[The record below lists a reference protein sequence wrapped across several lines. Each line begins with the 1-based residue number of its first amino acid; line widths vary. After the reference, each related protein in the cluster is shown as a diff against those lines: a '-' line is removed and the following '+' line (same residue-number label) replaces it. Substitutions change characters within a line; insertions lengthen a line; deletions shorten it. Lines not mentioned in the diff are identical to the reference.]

1 MALLTELFPL
11 PSSPFQRVRDACK
24 HRALSSPKSGTAL
37 QFKRRI
43 RESSTKRQYP
53 NRLNPGSSSHIS
65 RIDKV
70 SGGGSWETRRAYRG
84 HSRGAFSAPTPHYM
98 VMENPCN
105 PRNPWSKFFAA
116 CEQSPLLQ
124 CREDCAAHSRVN
136 SEIRRS
142 KAGGRKPEGR
152 RPKVE
157 TNPNRPRPRVSVF
170 GFRNSAFFRSSDFGL
185 RTSKPPSAFGLQIDP
200 RTDCMNLAASPHESC

>member
-170 GFRNSAFFRSSDFGL
+170 GFRNSAFFRPSDFGL
-185 RTSKPPSAFGLQIDP
+185 RTSAFGLQIDP